1 MKIKRHLFLI
11 GAGLVLQQGSLTPS
25 ADAAWPDACGDCRK
39 ELKADGADGANVTA
53 TTTVFLDDRFTGF
66 SLTDEGG
73 AARSFGLLNRCG
85 SRVSIHFEAKAGE
98 TLFLYPSATATL
110 PQPGLE
116 HGAGLRHLAKRY
128 DGRAVD
134 SSAQFDELWKNAE
147 FQGGEFAEQVFS
159 SCNPFGANSNALHR
173 YDGFVRIGKEGPT
186 TFCVAS
192 TDASF
197 LFIDGREVAAWPG
210 RHPVK
215 EGQDGS
221 KRGTVTLQPGAHR
234 FAYLHANSGNDSY
247 AIAAMTLPGEDKPFV
262 IAPEYFTAAAYAYV
276 SPLVRKDGQP
286 EADFIW
292 ENRYMVNIREHAL
305 YDLAFEAALPKTVSG
320 ATCEWSFGDGAKAAG
335 QKAERLFFANG
346 DLPVTLTVTFA
357 DGQKRECRQTVRIA
371 PRYGQS
377 EGDDGRAL
385 ALINRAVE
393 QEKSSGIQ
401 PQGYALI
408 SHGYYFFLKEEKAAA
423 FAERVLAAIDRI
435 PEADRAPMLNELA
448 LGVQTVDE
456 QYELSERCFRAIL
469 DKVSDPKARASAALH
484 YAGMLNLCLN
494 RPQEARERL
503 ASIKREDLTDW
514 EPRLLDIYLADTA
527 MVLDDVATAHK
538 LYLAIPRPIAVV
550 EGNKLD
556 RDAMFDYNTR
566 YFRLKNLLSQ
576 KLYEES
582 LHELDMIEWDLPEE
596 RVAPRMNLLK
606 VQALIGNK
614 QPRKAVVCL
623 QRALLAEVDETYTPA
638 LRLELAKLYVGM
650 NQMAQAKRQID
661 LIRKESPWTQEE
673 IEARKLADEMN
684 KKIGEGT
691 P

>member
-1 MKIKRHLFLI
+1 MA
-11 GAGLVLQQGSLTPS
+11 AGLALQRVGGAEP
-25 ADAAWPDACGDCRK
+25 AWPSTDAECRR
-39 ELKADGADGANVTA
+39 ELKVDGANGAPVTA
-53 TTTVFLDDRFTGF
+53 TTTVFLDDRWTGF
-66 SLTDEGG
+66 TLTDASG
-73 AARSFGLLNRCG
+73 AARTFGLLNRLG
-85 SRVSIHFEAKAGE
+85 SRVSFHFEAKAGE
-98 TLFLYPSATATL
+98 TLYLYPSSKAAL
-110 PQPGLE
+110 PPPGLA
-116 HGAGLRHLAKRY
+116 HTSGLRHLARFY

-134 SSAQFDELWKNAE
+134 TAARFDELWKRAE
-147 FQGGEFAEQVFS
+147 FQGGDFAEQVFS
-159 SCNPFGANSNALHR
+159 AFNPFGANTNALHR
-173 YDGFVRIGKEGPT
+173 YDGFIRIGKDGPV
-186 TFCVAS
+186 TFCTAS

-197 LFIDGREVAAWPG
+197 LLIDDREVTAWPG
-210 RHPVK
+210 QHGVK

-221 KRGTVTLQPGAHR
+221 KRGTVTLHAGTHR
-234 FAYLHANSGNDSY
+234 FAYLHANGYSNATSF
-247 AIAAMTLPGEDKPFV
+247 AIAAMTLPGDTKPFV
-262 IAPEYFTAAAYAYV
+262 IGPEYFTPASYAFV
-276 SPLVRKDGQP
+276 GPLIRKDGQP

-305 YDLAFEAALPKTVSG
+305 YDLTFEAALPKTAAG

-357 DGQKRECRQTVRIA
+357 DGRKRECRQTVRIA

-385 ALINRAVE
+385 ALIDRAVD
-393 QEKSSGIQ
+393 QERTSGIQ

-435 PEADRAPMLNELA
+435 PEADRAPMLSELA
-448 LGVQTVDE
+448 LGVQTVNE
-456 QYELSERCFRAIL
+456 QYELSERCFRALL
-469 DKVSDPKARASAALH
+469 DKVTDPKARASAALH

-503 ASIKREDLTDW
+503 AAIRREDLTDW
-514 EPRLLDIYLADTA
+514 EPRLLDIYIADTA
-527 MVLDDVATAHK
+527 MVLDDVATARK
-538 LYLAIPRPIAVV
+538 MYLAIPKPIAVV
-550 EGNKLD
+550 DGNKLD
-556 RDAMFDYNTR
+556 REAMFDYNIR

-596 RVAPRMNLLK
+596 RAAPRMNLLK
-606 VQALIGNK
+606 VQALVGNK

-623 QRALLAEVDETYTPA
+623 QRALLAEADETYTPA
-638 LRLELAKLYVGM
+638 LRFELAKLYVGM
-650 NQMAQAKRQID
+650 NQLAQAKHQID
-661 LIRKESPWTQEE
+661 LIRKESPWTKEE
-673 IEARKLADEMN
+673 IEARKLADEID